1 MHVAN
6 RFGGGTHITGPQLSD
21 AIVSV
26 GLSMTKSEVEILC
39 SGPYTLIE
47 GDHMSCIITLHCIH
61 SFVRIR

>member
-39 SGPYTLIE
+39 SGP
-47 GDHMSCIITLHCIH
+47 
-61 SFVRIR
+61 